1 MFEEGEKCFM
11 VDGLFVTLC
20 DVIPF
25 IWNSCSL
32 DSELVLGTKC
42 YNIEKTGLVCAHI
55 ILDGEQVRS

>member
-1 MFEEGEKCFM
+1 M